1 MDRSEKTILF
11 IVIGVVAGC
20 LLFSVLCVVVFS
32 FTSKDFVSK
41 EFNPV
46 VPSPA
51 MPTQP
56 VCVMPVQ
63 DTTISADADQALLA
77 AAYETEAVLQTASI
91 PMADLNEVATWL
103 YGVSGV
109 PRQIQTEPVQYQ
121 IGDVLPFFIM
131 DGDNNSIS
139 TNASLRY
146 ATENIYFWAEVNI
159 DLDKHELK
167 TLVDTFSNE
176 VYPKTQSFFGSEWIP
191 GVDNDPHLFIL
202 YARGLGDSIAGYSSS
217 TDYVLPE
224 VYSYSNA
231 HEMFYINAD
240 VVNISDPYTLGTMA
254 HEYQHVILGYQD
266 PDEELWLNEGFSE
279 LSSFINGY
287 DTGGFDYVFSSDP
300 DMQLNDWSGDPSVN
314 DVNYGASYLF
324 TTYFLNIFGDS
335 LTREWVSDPLNGLV
349 SLDHFFSVNNIVDPL
364 TGNLYTAEEFFRDW
378 TVANFL
384 NDPDLQG
391 GRYSYANYPGLPQF
405 DVTDWFYNCG
415 GYSQTE
421 TVHQFGSDY
430 LQIACDKPVKLT
442 ITGNQIINI
451 LPDYGENETY
461 FMWSNRADN
470 SDMALTR
477 TFDLTNV
484 SAPVTM
490 NADLWFDLETDFDY
504 GYLLASVN
512 GGDWQVLGAD
522 VCPTSFQSSMGT
534 LCTFNGQTDSWQTQ
548 SFDLSRFAG
557 QVVSIRFEVVSDGAL
572 SDEGFAVDNIEI
584 PEIAYHEDFEG
595 GDGGWVSE
603 GFSRIKNI
611 VPQTFLVTLLS
622 SGSQDPVMKY
632 KINPGEEM
640 ELILDPYC
648 FEEDPVLVISGVS
661 RYTRQLADYTITLT
675 R

>member
-20 LLFSVLCVVVFS
+20 LLFSILCVVVFS
-32 FTSKDFVSK
+32 FTSKDISLQ
-41 EFNPV
+41 ELNPV

-56 VCVMPVQ
+56 VCMTPVQ
-63 DTTISADADQALLA
+63 DSIISAETDQDLLA
-77 AAYETEAVLQTASI
+77 AAYETEAVLQAASI

-131 DGDNNSIS
+131 DEDNNPLS
-139 TNASLRY
+139 TTASLRY
-146 ATENIYFWAEVNI
+146 ATQNIYFWAEVNI
-159 DLDKHELK
+159 ELDKHELK

-176 VYPKTQSFFGSEWIP
+176 VYPKTQAFFGSEWIP

-240 VVNISDPYTLGTMA
+240 AVSISDPYMLGTMA

-287 DTGGFDYVFSSDP
+287 DAGGFDYVFSGNP
-300 DMQLNDWSGDPSVN
+300 DMQVTDWYDDPDVN
-314 DVNYGASYLF
+314 DINYGASYLF
-324 TTYFLNIFGDS
+324 TTYFLNIFGES
-335 LTREWVSDPLNGLV
+335 LTREWISDPLNGLN
-349 SLDHFFSVNNIVDPL
+349 SLDRVFSANKIVDPL
-364 TGNLYTAEEFFRDW
+364 TGNLYTADEFFRDW

-384 NDPDLQG
+384 NAPDLQG
-391 GRYSYANYPGLPQF
+391 GRYFYANYPDLPQF
-405 DVTDWFYNCG
+405 GVTDWFYECG
-415 GYSQTE
+415 DYIQAE

-430 LQIACDKPVKLT
+430 LQAACDEPVKLT
-442 ITGNQIINI
+442 ISGNQVINI
-451 LPDYGENETY
+451 LPDNGENESY

-470 SDMALTR
+470 SDMTLTR
-477 TFDLTNV
+477 TFDFTNV
-484 SAPVTM
+484 SGPVTM
-490 NADLWFDLETDFDY
+490 NADFWFDLEIDFDY
-504 GYLLASVN
+504 AYLLASVN
-512 GGDWQVLGAD
+512 GGTWQVLGPD
-522 VCPTSFQSSMGT
+522 VCPLSYQSSNGT
-534 LCTFNGQTDSWQTQ
+534 VCTFNGQTESWLSQ

-557 QVVSIRFEVVSDGAL
+557 QIVSLRFEVVSDGAL
-572 SDEGFAVDNIEI
+572 SDEGFALDNIEI
-584 PEIAYHEDFEG
+584 PEISYREDFEG
-595 GDGGWVSE
+595 GYGGWESE
-603 GFSRIKNI
+603 GFSRIKNV
-611 VPQTFLVTLLS
+611 VPQTFLVTLLTS
-622 SGSQDPVMKY
+622 NSQDPVKKY
-632 KINPGEEM
+632 TINPGEEL
-640 ELILDPYC
+640 ELILDPNCY
-648 FEEDPVLVISGVS
+648 EEDPILVVSGVS
-661 RYTRQLADYTITLT
+661 HYSRQLADYTITLMQ
-675 R
+675 